1 MTEQG
6 FYPLKREKL
15 REIEQQIN
23 KNQEFCD
30 GLAFIHIMTF
40 ANHTTGEKIVN
51 KKKVIVKRG
60 QYLTSLSKLAK
71 EFNWKSTYKVRT
83 FLKKLEERKKIKMEI
98 TKDYTLITV
107 LNYDCQKQP
116 KTTKINQ
123 FTEYANKSTTYQNL
137 EELEQKLLSN

>member
-1 MTEQG
+1 M
-6 FYPLKREKL
+6 
-15 REIEQQIN
+15 
-23 KNQEFCD
+23 
-30 GLAFIHIMTF
+30 
-40 ANHTTGEKIVN
+40 
-51 KKKVIVKRG
+51 IVKRG

-98 TKDYTLITV
+98 TKDYTLITI
-107 LNYDCQKQP
+107 LDYDCQKQP

>member
-1 MTEQG
+1 MADQG

-23 KNQEFCD
+23 KNHEFCD

-71 EFNWKSTYKVRT
+71 EFNWKSTHKVRI
-83 FLKKLEERKKIKMEI
+83 FLKKLEECKKIKMEI

-107 LNYDCQKQP
+107 LDYDCQKQP